1 MRLKSE
7 FWVQAFLRTNELAG
21 RSGAVLRKGAPEAGA
36 VFVVINHMNGTST
49 LLGPAPGP
57 AYDEQ
62 GDRRFVAETPQPVA
76 WDQVRHKLERR
87 SSQDSD
93 VWVVEIDDKTG
104 LADLH
109 PEQH

>member
-7 FWVQAFLRTNELAG
+7 FWVQAFLRTNEQSG

-36 VFVVINHMNGTST
+36 VFVVINHLNGTST

-62 GDRRFVAETPQPVA
+62 GDRRFLRETPHPVE
-76 WDQVRHKLERR
+76 WHDVRLKLERKAN
-87 SSQDSD
+87 QDSD
-93 VWVVEIDDKTG
+93 IWVVEVDDRSG
-104 LADLH
+104 LGGLQ
-109 PEQH
+109 PESS